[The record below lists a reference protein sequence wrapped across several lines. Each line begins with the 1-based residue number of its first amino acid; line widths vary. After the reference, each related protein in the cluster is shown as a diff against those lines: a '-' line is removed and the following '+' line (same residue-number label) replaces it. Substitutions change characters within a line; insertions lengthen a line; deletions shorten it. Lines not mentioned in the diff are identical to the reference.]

1 MRILFDECVPRKLR
15 HNFPGFESETA
26 PRAGLAGK
34 ENGEL
39 IRLAE
44 QAGFDVLLTVDR
56 GIRYQQNLTGRKIA
70 VLILGPYI
78 GAARSALTTIKP
90 GEVVRVGEL

>member
-1 MRILFDECVPRKLR
+1 MR
-15 HNFPGFESETA
+15 HNFRGFECETA
-26 PRAGLAGK
+26 PGAGLAGK

-39 IRLAE
+39 LRLAE

-70 VLILGPYI
+70 VLILGARSNKLGSLLPYI
-78 GAARSALTTIKP
+78 GAAQMALTTIKP